1 MIHAATKYLQIVALG
16 CRIIIILIAILLAPY
31 GATAKYGYDYFRNAK
46 ASSF

>member
-1 MIHAATKYLQIVALG
+1 MIYSATKCSQIPALRY
-16 CRIIIILIAILLAPY
+16 RIIIISIAVLLTPY